1 MKPIT
6 PEEVIKKQESIV
18 SDLVIKIFNDYI
30 VRSWNGTCA
39 CVNKDKVREILT
51 NKGYNFEAMMEQG
64 GLKIEPLFT
73 HEGWHIEYDGE
84 WWTFSVLKEKS
95 L

>member
-39 CVNKDKVREILT
+39 CVNKDKVRDILT
-51 NKGYNFEAMMEQG
+51 SKGYNFEAMMKQG
-64 GLKIEPLFT
+64 GLKIEPLFEK
-73 HEGWHIEYDGE
+73 EGWIVEQDRE
-84 WWTFSVLKEKS
+84 WWTFSVLKTK
-95 L
+95 